1 VENDHG
7 SSKLA
12 KPVRWFNQRR
22 KFSSRR
28 LAEWSHK
35 IRACLAPGL
44 LMKSAHVST
53 LKDSLMEF
61 IIVRIAGEPAAQVD
75 VLINGQKHGTTGSL
89 VTLGTPGTVFVS
101 VDRPT
106 AQQREMVVQNTT
118 AAHPMD
124 VDIVAPLAG

>member
-1 VENDHG
+1 MG
-7 SSKLA
+7 
-12 KPVRWFNQRR
+12 
-22 KFSSRR
+22 
-28 LAEWSHK
+28 AEVCYC
-35 IRACLAPGL
+35 IVPGL

-53 LKDSLMEF
+53 SEALLMEF
-61 IIVRIAGEPAAQVD
+61 IIVRIVGEPAAQVD
-75 VLINGQKHGTTGSL
+75 VLINGQRHGTTGSL

-124 VDIVAPLAG
+124 VDIVAPPAG